1 MSKHQK
7 RISAPRSWPIQR
19 KEHYWTVNPIPGA
32 HPARHSIPL
41 LLIIRDLLDLAD
53 NTKEAKRV
61 LHEGNILVNG
71 KERKDYRFPVG
82 IFDIISIPKIEKHY
96 RVLTD
101 KKGKLTF
108 TEIKEEDSKT
118 KLCRI
123 NNKTIIKSGK
133 VQLNLHDGRNIIG
146 SNELKTKDSVI
157 VSIPENKIIEKYAF
171 SEGNHAMVIGGKHSG
186 EVGKIESIKEIRS
199 SSPNMVIISQDDQ
212 KIETIEDYVFVVGE
226 DKLEI
231 DLEGTGISA

>member
-7 RISAPRSWPIQR
+7 RISAPRSWPIRR
-19 KEHYWTVNPIPGA
+19 KEHYWTVKPIPGA
-32 HPARHSIPL
+32 HPVSHSIPL
-41 LLIIRDLLDLAD
+41 LLIVRDLLDLAD
-53 NTKEAKRV
+53 NTKETKRI

-71 KERKDYRFPVG
+71 KKRKDYRYLVG
-82 IFDIISIPKIEKHY
+82 IFDIISIPGIEKHY

-101 KKGKLTF
+101 RKGKLTL
-108 TEIKEEDSKT
+108 TEIKEEDSQT

-123 NNKTIIKSGK
+123 NNKTIIKGGK

-157 VSIPENKIIEKYAF
+157 ISIPENKIIKKYAF

-186 EVGKIESIKEIRS
+186 EVGKIESIKETRS

-226 DKLEI
+226 EKLEI
-231 DLEGTGISA
+231 NLEGIPA

>member
-19 KEHYWTVNPIPGA
+19 KEHYWTVKPRPGA
-32 HPARHSIPL
+32 HPANHSIPL
-41 LLIIRDLLDLAD
+41 LILVRDLLKLAD

-61 LHEGNILVNG
+61 LHESNILVNG
-71 KERKDYRFPVG
+71 KIRKDPKYLVG

-101 KKGKLTF
+101 RKGKLTF
-108 TEIKEEDSKT
+108 TQIKEEDSKT

-123 NNKTIIKSGK
+123 NNKTVVKGGK
-133 VQLNLHDGRNIIG
+133 VQLNMHDGRNVIG
-146 SNELKTKDSVI
+146 SNEVKTKDSVI
-157 VSIPENKIIEKYAF
+157 ISIPDCKIIERFAF

-186 EVGKIESIKEIRS
+186 EVGKIKSIREVRS
-199 SSPNMVIISQDDQ
+199 SSPNMVTIMKDDHE
-212 KIETIEDYVFVVGE
+212 IETIEDYVFIVGE

-231 DLEGTGISA
+231 DLAGVLA

>member
-19 KEHYWTVNPIPGA
+19 KEHYWTVKPRPGA
-32 HPARHSIPL
+32 HPANHSIPL
-41 LLIIRDLLDLAD
+41 LILVRDLLKLAD

-71 KERKDYRFPVG
+71 KIRKDPKYLVG

-101 KKGKLTF
+101 RKGKLTF
-108 TEIKEEDSKT
+108 TQIKEEDSKT

-123 NNKTIIKSGK
+123 NNKTIVKGGK
-133 VQLNLHDGRNIIG
+133 VQLNMHDGRNIIG
-146 SNELKTKDSVI
+146 SNDVKRTHHPQKPF
-157 VSIPENKIIEKYAF
+157 VSYRQILQVPYMLF
-171 SEGNHAMVIGGKHSG
+171 GG
-186 EVGKIESIKEIRS
+186 R
-199 SSPNMVIISQDDQ
+199 QDLRLYNSCHHRHQ
-212 KIETIEDYVFVVGE
+212 
-226 DKLEI
+226 LRQ
-231 DLEGTGISA
+231 LQ